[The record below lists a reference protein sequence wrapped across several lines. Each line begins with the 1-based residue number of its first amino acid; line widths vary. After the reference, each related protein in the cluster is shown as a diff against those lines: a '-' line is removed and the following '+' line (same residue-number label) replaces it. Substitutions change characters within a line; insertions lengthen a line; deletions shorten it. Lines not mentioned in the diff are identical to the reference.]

1 MVMVCSRRA
10 TMLQPLPSSLP
21 DLRPARTLGPA
32 RTDTGQ
38 PRRLAA
44 DLLAE
49 RAVAPHALLRAL
61 QLAGRQ
67 GARLDDVL
75 LAQGAVPA
83 PRLAAAVARHWDLRP
98 VDPMA
103 DPPDLRL
110 LDRLGLAEAL
120 RDGLLPWRRVGAVT
134 VILTARPE
142 EFDRHLPRL
151 EARFGKVAPALAP
164 AAAIEGAILRARG
177 TQLSHAAETR
187 VAEPESC
194 RLWARCT
201 LPGVAAGLI
210 LAALAAA
217 VLFPVALM
225 LALIFWAALTM
236 LATMGVKLVA
246 AMASPAAEPDGPHP
260 IIARLPVVSLI
271 VPLYGEAGIAPRLI
285 GRLERLEYPRDRL
298 DVVLAVEAADS
309 ATRAALAR
317 TGLPAWMRVAIV
329 PEGTIRTKPR
339 ALNHALDLCRGS
351 IIGIYD
357 AEDAPAPDQIAR
369 VVQRFH
375 ERPEEV
381 ACLQGIL
388 DFYNPRTN
396 ILSRCFTLEY
406 AAWFRVVLPG
416 LARLGLV
423 VPLGGTTLFFRRH
436 VLESLG
442 GWDAHNVTE
451 DADLGIRLARHGYR
465 TELIDTV
472 TGEEANCRVLPW
484 IKQRSRWIKGYMMT
498 WAVHMRDP
506 LRLYRQLGARR
517 FWGFQALFLGT
528 LSQFLL
534 APLMWSFWL
543 LPMGITHP
551 VGAALPAGTM
561 PALLVLFLATEVVN
575 VAVGWV
581 GLRRSGHRLSPLWL
595 GALHLYFPMG
605 ALAAYKAAW
614 EMVRSPFYWD
624 KTRHGLFDVP
634 VQRVRTSP
642 ASIFSRVS

>member
-1 MVMVCSRRA
+1 
-10 TMLQPLPSSLP
+10 MLQPLPSLAP
-21 DLRPARTLGPA
+21 DLRPARAPSAPDVGK
-32 RTDTGQ
+32 

-61 QLAGRQ
+61 ELAGRQ

-83 PRLAAAVARHWDLRP
+83 PRLAAAVARHWDVHP
-98 VDPMA
+98 VDPLS
-103 DPPDLRL
+103 DPPDPRL
-110 LDRLGLAEAL
+110 MDRLGLATCL
-120 RDGLLPWRRVGAVT
+120 RDGLLPWRRVGAAT
-134 VILTARPE
+134 VVLTARPE
-142 EFDRHLPRL
+142 EFARHAARL
-151 EARFGKVAPALAP
+151 EACFGRVAVALAP
-164 AAAIEGAILRARG
+164 AAAIEGAILNARG
-177 TQLSHAAETR
+177 DALSRAAEAR

-194 RLWARCT
+194 RLWARRM
-201 LPGVAAGLI
+201 LPRLAVAALCG
-210 LAALAAA
+210 
-217 VLFPVALM
+217 LM
-225 LALIFWAALTM
+225 LAAWLAPVTLALALVGWAALTM
-236 LATMGVKLVA
+236 LATTGIKLAAALAPTAQPVA
-246 AMASPAAEPDGPHP
+246 GPPP
-260 IIARLPVVSLI
+260 IVARLPVVSLI
-271 VPLYGEAGIAPRLI
+271 VPLYGEAGIVPRLI
-285 GRLERLEYPRDRL
+285 ARLERLEYPRDRL
-298 DVVLAVEAADS
+298 DVVLAVEAADT
-309 ATRAALAR
+309 ATREALAR
-317 TGLPAWMRVAIV
+317 TGLPGWMRVTVV
-329 PEGTIRTKPR
+329 PQGSIRTKPR
-339 ALNHALDLCRGS
+339 ALNHALDLCRGT

-436 VLESLG
+436 VLESVG

-465 TELIDTV
+465 TEFIDTV
-472 TGEEANCRVLPW
+472 TGEEANCRVIPW
-484 IKQRSRWIKGYMMT
+484 IKQRSRWLKGYMMT

-506 LRLYRQLGARR
+506 VLLHRQLGARR

-534 APLMWSFWL
+534 APLIWSFWL
-543 LPMGITHP
+543 MPLGLAHP
-551 VGAALPAGTM
+551 FAAAMPGWAM
-561 PALLVLFLATEVVN
+561 PALVALFLATEGVN
-575 VAVGWV
+575 LTVGWI
-581 GLRRSGHRLSPLWL
+581 GLSRSGHRLSPLWL
-595 GALHLYFPMG
+595 GALHVYFPMG
-605 ALAAYKAAW
+605 TLASYKAGW
-614 EMVRSPFYWD
+614 EMMQSPFYWD
-624 KTRHGLFDVP
+624 KTRHGLFDTP

>member
-1 MVMVCSRRA
+1 
-10 TMLQPLPSSLP
+10 MLQPLPMATAAAAP
-21 DLRPARTLGPA
+21 RPRAAVPA
-32 RTDTGQ
+32 PA

-44 DLLAE
+44 DLLAG
-49 RAVAPHALLRAL
+49 RVVAPHALLRAL

-75 LAQGAVPA
+75 LAQGALP
-83 PRLAAAVARHWDLRP
+83 PERLTAAVARHWDLQP
-98 VDPMA
+98 VDPLA
-103 DPPDLRL
+103 DPPDHRL
-110 LDRLGLAEAL
+110 IDRLGTAECL
-120 RDGLLPWRRVGAVT
+120 REGLLPWRTVGSAT
-134 VILTARPE
+134 VILTARPDD
-142 EFDRHLPRL
+142 FARHSARL
-151 EARFGKVAPALAP
+151 QERFGRIAVALAP
-164 AAAIEGAILRARG
+164 AAAIEAAILRARG
-177 TQLSHAAETR
+177 TQLSRAAETR

-194 RLWARCT
+194 RLWARKT
-201 LPGVAAGLI
+201 LPRLAFFLVAVL
-210 LAALAAA
+210 LAATWAA
-217 VLFPVALM
+217 PVTVAFALV
-225 LALIFWAALTM
+225 FWAALT
-236 LATMGVKLVA
+236 LVA
-246 AMASPAAEPDGPHP
+246 TTGLKAAAALSQPPAPSHAPPP
-260 IIARLPVVSLI
+260 IIARLPTVSII
-271 VPLYGEAGIAPRLI
+271 VALYGEAGIAPRLI
-285 GRLERLEYPRDRL
+285 ARLQRLEYPRDRL

-317 TGLPAWMRVAIV
+317 TSLPPWMRVAVV
-329 PEGTIRTKPR
+329 PEGSIRTKPR

-369 VVQRFH
+369 IVQRFH

-436 VLESLG
+436 VLESVG

-465 TELIDTV
+465 TEFIDTV
-472 TGEEANCRVLPW
+472 TGEEVNCRVLPW
-484 IKQRSRWIKGYMMT
+484 IKQRSRWLKGYMMT

-506 LRLYRQLGARR
+506 VLLHRQLGARR

-534 APLMWSFWL
+534 APLIWSFWL
-543 LPMGITHP
+543 MPLGLAHP
-551 VGAALPAGTM
+551 FAAAMPGWAM
-561 PALLVLFLATEVVN
+561 PALVALFLATEGVN
-575 VAVGWV
+575 LTVGWI
-581 GLRRSGHRLSPLWL
+581 GLSRSGHRLSPLWL
-595 GALHLYFPMG
+595 GALHVYFPMG
-605 ALAAYKAAW
+605 TLASYKAAW
-614 EMVRSPFYWD
+614 EMVQSPFYWD
-624 KTRHGLFDVP
+624 KTRHGLFDTP